1 VQRCECVSRQRQSTT
16 IQTPALLLLLP
27 CRCMTPC
34 SFNSATLSHSKIR
47 CPRTEDDLS
56 NVTDYEAEAY
66 AMSLVVYYPEEVESV
81 VIVGS

>member
-1 VQRCECVSRQRQSTT
+1 
-16 IQTPALLLLLP
+16 
-27 CRCMTPC
+27 
-34 SFNSATLSHSKIR
+34 LSHSKIR